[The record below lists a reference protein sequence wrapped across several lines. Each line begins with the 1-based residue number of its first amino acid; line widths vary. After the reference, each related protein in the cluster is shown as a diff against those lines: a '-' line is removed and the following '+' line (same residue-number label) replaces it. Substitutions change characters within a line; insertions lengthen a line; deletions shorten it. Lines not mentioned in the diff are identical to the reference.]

1 MAENFATC
9 LSESTHPSGSGP
21 GRDVEDIAGPVSSH
35 DEREA
40 LTCAVRMV

>member
-1 MAENFATC
+1 MVENFATC

-21 GRDVEDIAGPVSSH
+21 RRNVEDIAGLVSSYG
-35 DEREA
+35 EREA